1 MRCFARG
8 CSLSCARFSSF
19 CSHFSLRSSQWQR
32 AFTAQLTYAACLHP
46 AGVSHPDE
54 RISPFAALFGFHG
67 RSNIYYFI
75 SFDSSSTVLG
85 YLRSGLVSEVSGKK
99 KNQGHL
105 RWNLPPLELVTDP
118 PTPTPP
124 PPSSIRFPL
133 FVVDV
138 QVRFTILSDTF
149 YTWWNHHIQT
159 PSSFFL
165 FSLLDVRREKTA
177 QSINMRV
184 EHIKLL
190 LFVPFSPVYMDQYRN
205 QFTRNV
211 LNLVFCSPQK
221 PDFPFSHSL

>member
-1 MRCFARG
+1 MRRFARG

-99 KNQGHL
+99 KKKPKDTCAEISP
-105 RWNLPPLELVTDP
+105 RWSLS
-118 PTPTPP
+118 PTPY
-124 PPSSIRFPL
+124 PSLL
-133 FVVDV
+133 FVVHV

-149 YTWWNHHIQT
+149 YTHGGITTYKRH
-159 PSSFFL
+159 PRFL
-165 FSLLDVRREKTA
+165 FSLLDVRRKQHRA
-177 QSINMRV
+177 SI
-184 EHIKLL
+184 
-190 LFVPFSPVYMDQYRN
+190 
-205 QFTRNV
+205 
-211 LNLVFCSPQK
+211 
-221 PDFPFSHSL
+221 